1 MQKDPAALPGLV
13 VFLLSAERLDS
24 EVHATHAAARRHA
37 GRRRLLLRQLR
48 HHGFGGNQECRDGR
62 CVLDRHANHLG
73 RVDDALGDQIGVF
86 AGLGVEAVGVLILF
100 EDLANDHRAVLTGI
114 DRDLAGRGRQRLAH
128 DLDAGL
134 LVVAHGVQA
143 LEALGS
149 TQQRNAAAR
158 QDAFLHRSAGR
169 VHRVINAILAL
180 LDLDLGR
187 AADADHR
194 DAARELGQ
202 TLLQLL
208 TVVVRGGLLDLR
220 LDLRHAGLDVGLLAV
235 AVDDRGILLVDHHL
249 LGAAEHGERDVLEL
263 DAEIFRDR
271 LAAGQDRDVLQHGL
285 AAVAEARRLD
295 GGNLQA
301 ATQTVDDESGEG
313 FAFDVFGHDQERLAG
328 LYHRFQQREQLVQ
341 RGELLLVDQ
350 DVGVVHLDAHLVG
363 VGDEVGRDVAAVELH
378 AFDDIKLGLERLGFL
393 DRDDAFV
400 ADLLH
405 GVRKELADFGIAVG
419 GDGAD
424 LGDLLVRG
432 DLLGVLFEVGDHG
445 FYREI
450 DTALEIHRVHARG
463 NRLGAFAHDR
473 GGKHGC
479 GGGAVTGRI
488 GRVPGDF
495 AHHLRA
501 HVLELVVELDFLGD
515 GDAVLGDAGSA
526 ERLVEHDVAAF
537 RAERHLDGVVEDV
550 DAAQHAIAGIHA
562 EFDFFG

>member
-114 DRDLAGRGRQRLAH
+114 DRDLAGRRRQGLAH

-134 LVVAHGVQA
+134 LVVVLGAQA
-143 LEALGS
+143 LEVLGS

-158 QDAFLHRSAGR
+158 QDAFLDRCAGR

-180 LDLDLGR
+180 LDLDLGG

-194 DAARELGQ
+194 NAACELGQ

-220 LDLRHAGLDVGLLAV
+220 LDLRHARLDVGLLAG
-235 AVDDRGILLVDHHL
+235 AADDRGVLLVDHHL
-249 LGAAEHGERDVLEL
+249 LGAAEHVERDVLEL
-263 DAEIFRDR
+263 DTEVLRDR
-271 LAAGQDRDVLQHGL
+271 LAAGQDRDILQHGL
-285 AAVAEARRLD
+285 AAVAEARGLN
-295 GGNLQA
+295 GGDLQA
-301 ATQTVDDESGEG
+301 ATQAVHDESGERL
-313 FAFDVFGHDQERLAG
+313 ALDVLGDDQQRLAG
-328 LYHRFQQREQLVQ
+328 LHHGLEQRQQLVQ
-341 RGELLLVDQ
+341 RGELLLVDE
-350 DVGVVHLDAHLVG
+350 DVGVVHLNAHLVG
-363 VGDEVGRDVAAVELH
+363 VGDKVGRDVAAVELH
-378 AFDDIKLGLERLGFL
+378 ALDDVEFGLERLGFL
-393 DRDDAFV
+393 DRDDALV

-405 GVRKELADFGIAVG
+405 GVGEELADLRIAVG
-419 GDGAD
+419 RYGAD

-432 DLLGVLFEVGDHG
+432 VLLGVLDEVRDDGVD
-445 FYREI
+445 RDV
-450 DTALEIHRVHARG
+450 DTALQIHQVHAGG
-463 NRLGAFAHDR
+463 NRLGAFAHDC
-473 GGKHGC
+473 GGKNGR

-488 GRVPGDF
+488 GRLRGDF

-526 ERLVEHDVAAF
+526 ERLVEHDVATLG
-537 RAERHLDGVVEDV
+537 AERDADGVVEDV
-550 DAAQHAIAGIHA
+550 DTAQHAIAGVDA
-562 EFDFFG
+562 EFD